1 MLRWIKSHQKTAM
14 QVTSLLLI
22 ATTIT
27 LLCFSIQPAPQIV
40 SFDFKG
46 TQQSFTAQLSK
57 RSDITETEK
66 NNIAQRF
73 GQSVEAVT
81 QAYADKHH
89 SIVLV
94 RPAVIAGAKDITN
107 QLQSEILNRMKRDV

>member
-1 MLRWIKSHQKTAM
+1 MLHWIKSHQKIAM
-14 QVTSLLLI
+14 QVTSLLVI

-40 SFDFKG
+40 SFDLKG
-46 TQQSFTAQLSK
+46 TERSFSAQLSK
-57 RSDITETEK
+57 RTDIAETEK
-66 NNIAQRF
+66 NKLAKRF

-89 SIVLV
+89 AIVLV
-94 RPAVIAGAKDITN
+94 KPAVIAGAKDITA
-107 QLQSEILNRMKRDV
+107 QLQIEILQRMQRNV